1 MELPNLYKV
10 LETDVVSLIGIWSVL
25 DVTDKYPF
33 SKNESELISN
43 IKEICNYDILDPF
56 TLYRFGLYVASVAGE
71 IKKIDNKVITEAYN
85 RLPIKSRKEINITA
99 DLIMKELNKEPGEYL
114 KTIFDMI
121 ESEILYNRLENDEE
135 KIISFIRDKY

>member
-1 MELPNLYKV
+1 MAQYIDKN
-10 LETDVVSLIGIWSVL
+10 VVVAEIERIMNSQQ
-25 DVTDKYPF
+25 
-33 SKNESELISN
+33 
-43 IKEICNYDILDPF
+43 EICNYDILDPF

-135 KIISFIRDKY
+135 KILSFIRDKY